1 MNNQTNN
8 GVVVQFGA
16 FELHTDTGEL
26 RKHGVKVRLQG
37 KPLHLLQALLD
48 RPGVVVTREEL
59 RDRLWAVDTFVDF
72 ESGMNTA
79 MNRLRLAL
87 GDSAEHPRYI
97 ETLARN
103 GYRFL
108 APVSEAHPAP
118 VSPVN
123 PLSEIRDDIAPA
135 LHSPAPPGEVRPASS
150 EPSSHRR
157 LIAAAAAPSS
167 WRASAGWSCFVNGQ
181 PHKLSFIKSLF
192 AASPSAPRASDRTAR
207 A

>member
-8 GVVVQFGA
+8 GVVIQFGA

-26 RKHGVKVRLQG
+26 RKNGVKVRLQG
-37 KPLHLLQALLD
+37 KPMHLLQALLD

-97 ETLARN
+97 ETLARH

-108 APVSEAHPAP
+108 APVSETHAPP
-118 VSPVN
+118 VS
-123 PLSEIRDDIAPA
+123 ED
-135 LHSPAPPGEVRPASS
+135 
-150 EPSSHRR
+150 
-157 LIAAAAAPSS
+157 AAAFLD
-167 WRASAGWSCFVNGQ
+167 WNCVVLG
-181 PHKLSFIKSLF
+181 
-192 AASPSAPRASDRTAR
+192 
-207 A
+207 